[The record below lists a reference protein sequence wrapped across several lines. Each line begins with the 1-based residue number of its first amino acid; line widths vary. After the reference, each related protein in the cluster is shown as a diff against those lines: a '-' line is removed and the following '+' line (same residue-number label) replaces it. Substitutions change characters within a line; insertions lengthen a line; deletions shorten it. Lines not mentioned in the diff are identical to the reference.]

1 MNNKDQ
7 LVGQLT
13 RTVYNLPQ
21 KLSITTKQ
29 GIVHAFTVW
38 PIGATDFTYHVQQQQ
53 GGGHRGGQ
61 IQQFLMGWI

>member
-29 GIVHAFTVW
+29 AIVHVHVCFCCLELLTS
-38 PIGATDFTYHVQQQQ
+38 PIMFNSNMVVVIVVGSFSN
-53 GGGHRGGQ
+53 
-61 IQQFLMGWI
+61 F